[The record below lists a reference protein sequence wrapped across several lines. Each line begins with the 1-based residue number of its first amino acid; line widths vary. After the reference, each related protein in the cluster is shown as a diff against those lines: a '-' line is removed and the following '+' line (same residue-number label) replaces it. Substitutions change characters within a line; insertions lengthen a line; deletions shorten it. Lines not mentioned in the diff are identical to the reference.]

1 MSASPRAPI
10 IASLN
15 KSSTVCNVEIEGID
29 TKAFVG
35 TGAEISLISEKF
47 RQSSNVLRKL
57 KVESV
62 NGLEATSVNNEPVH
76 LLGRIKLNLKLGK
89 VDTSW
94 TFFVSSEMSRPV
106 LLGWDFIQDNDIT
119 INGA

>member
-1 MSASPRAPI
+1 MSASPRAPT

-15 KSSTVCNVEIEGID
+15 KLSTVCDVEIEGID
-29 TKAFVG
+29 TKAFVD

-94 TFFVSSEMSRPV
+94 TFFCFKRNVTPSTARMGFYS
-106 LLGWDFIQDNDIT
+106 GQ
-119 INGA
+119 